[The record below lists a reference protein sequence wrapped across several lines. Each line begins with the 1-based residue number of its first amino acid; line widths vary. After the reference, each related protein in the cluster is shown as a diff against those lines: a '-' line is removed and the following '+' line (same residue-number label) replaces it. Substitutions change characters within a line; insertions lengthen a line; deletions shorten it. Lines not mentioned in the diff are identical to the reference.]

1 MSAPVMSAPT
11 APAPPSA
18 ADRLA
23 VFREHRPL
31 LFSIA
36 YRMLGSAAGADDVLQ
51 DAYLRWERADA
62 TEVRSPRDYLS
73 ATVTRLAIDHL
84 RSAQVRREV
93 YPGPWLP
100 EPLVG
105 VDERDPLAA
114 TELAE
119 SLSTAFLVLLE
130 RLSPRQRAAF
140 LLREVFG
147 FDYAEVARTLQST
160 EASARQLV
168 VRARQH
174 LAAGRPRFSPRPR
187 QADELTRR
195 FLTACAD
202 GTVDGVLALLADDAV
217 AWADGGGKF
226 AAARRPVTGADR
238 VARFVASVVRKWRG
252 SGDVRIAPVNGG
264 IGLLFHA
271 RGRLRAVLSV
281 AATAT
286 GDRVDRVFIVVNPD
300 KLNPAPPRGS
310 SAAGGA

>member
-1 MSAPVMSAPT
+1 MTTTTFMPGPT
-11 APAPPSA
+11 VPPSA
-18 ADRLA
+18 DDRLN
-23 VFREHRPL
+23 VFREYRPL

-36 YRMLGSAAGADDVLQ
+36 YRMLGSTAAADDVLQ
-51 DAYLRWERADA
+51 DAYLRWQRADA
-62 TEVRSPRDYLS
+62 SEVRSPRDYLS
-73 ATVTRLAIDHL
+73 TTVTRLAIDHL

-105 VDERDPLAA
+105 IDERDPLAA

-119 SLSTAFLVLLE
+119 SLSTAFMVLLE

-147 FDYAEVARTLQST
+147 FEYADVAHALQCT

-174 LAAGRPRFSPRPR
+174 LEAGRPRFSAQPR
-187 QADELTRR
+187 QADQLTRR
-195 FLTACAD
+195 FLDACAG
-202 GTVDGVLALLADDAV
+202 GTIEGVLALLADDAV

-238 VARFVASVVRKWRG
+238 VARFVTSVVRKWRG
-252 SGDVRIAPVNGG
+252 SGEVRIASVSGS
-264 IGLLFHA
+264 IGLVFHA
-271 RGRLRAVLSV
+271 GGRLRAVLSV
-281 AATAT
+281 AAAAT
-286 GDRVDRVFIVVNPD
+286 GDRVDRVFIMVNPD
-300 KLNPAPPRGS
+300 KLNPSPPRQDS
-310 SAAGGA
+310 S